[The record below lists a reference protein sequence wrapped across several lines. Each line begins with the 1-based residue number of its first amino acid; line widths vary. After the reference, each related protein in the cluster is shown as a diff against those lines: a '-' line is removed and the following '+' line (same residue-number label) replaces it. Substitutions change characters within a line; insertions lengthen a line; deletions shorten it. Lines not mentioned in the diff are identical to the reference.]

1 MYNGHD
7 NPNLLTTFYNNSN
20 ILKLI
25 YLYYYLDHN
34 DLVRLLLSCKE
45 FYKNKNL
52 IYNLIFQQLMID
64 KTSLQIYKNNIYFVS
79 NKNMIYNINLEK
91 GNTIFSLL
99 CINNTIAKKAEK
111 SKSYKIK
118 LLLSK
123 RNEIIE
129 NKQKNN
135 II

>member
-1 MYNGHD
+1 MYHGDD
-7 NPNLLTTFYNNSN
+7 NPNLLSTFYNNSN
-20 ILKLI
+20 ILKLT

-64 KTSLQIYKNNIYFVS
+64 KTNLQIYKNDIYFVL
-79 NKNMIYNINLEK
+79 NKNMIYNINHK
-91 GNTIFSLL
+91 QGNTIFSLL
-99 CINNTIAKKAEK
+99 YINNTFAKKAEK

-129 NKQKNN
+129 NKQENN
-135 II
+135 IF